1 MRKTDT
7 ENFQKNFSF
16 CYFCV
21 IIVEVEKKH
30 LRRSARQF
38 HRDNQFTPSQVYTQ
52 EKFTLKFY
60 LINAIIEDKKID
72 VDFAPERI
80 LEKEK
85 RRREICA
92 GGPIDKFD
100 VMVFCSL
107 LFFLTMSSPTAPAV
121 GFMYSYLLK
130 NYV

>member
-1 MRKTDT
+1 M
-7 ENFQKNFSF
+7 FFF
-16 CYFCV
+16 LLFLCYNSRGGKETFAAV
-21 IIVEVEKKH
+21 
-30 LRRSARQF
+30 RPPF
-38 HRDNQFTPSQVYTQ
+38 HRDNQFTPSQIFASVYTQ

-85 RRREICA
+85 RGIEIRA

-100 VMVFCSL
+100 VMVF
-107 LFFLTMSSPTAPAV
+107 LFSYKEAAERLYSIGKTMD
-121 GFMYSYLLK
+121 L
-130 NYV
+130 

>member
-1 MRKTDT
+1 MSMCGKDQNWL

-30 LRRSARQF
+30 SRRSARQF
-38 HRDNQFTPSQVYTQ
+38 HRDNQFTPSQIFTSVYTQ

-60 LINAIIEDKKID
+60 PINVIIEDKKID

-100 VMVFCSL
+100 VIVFVFSL
-107 LFFLTMSSPTAPAV
+107 GNPQCGLFFL
-121 GFMYSYLLK
+121 F
-130 NYV
+130 

>member
-1 MRKTDT
+1 MSMCGKDQNWL

-30 LRRSARQF
+30 SRRSARDF
-38 HRDNQFTPSQVYTQ
+38 IVITNLLPPKFLLLVYTQ

-60 LINAIIEDKKID
+60 LINAIIKDKKID

-80 LEKEK
+80 LEKEN
-85 RRREICA
+85 A
-92 GGPIDKFD
+92 GLRGISSR
-100 VMVFCSL
+100 V
-107 LFFLTMSSPTAPAV
+107 LF
-121 GFMYSYLLK
+121 
-130 NYV
+130 

>member
-1 MRKTDT
+1 MRKRPKLVG
-7 ENFQKNFSF
+7 EFSKKF
-16 CYFCV
+16 FFLLFLCYNSRG
-21 IIVEVEKKH
+21 EKETFAAV
-30 LRRSARQF
+30 RPPI
-38 HRDNQFTPSQVYTQ
+38 HRDNQFTPSQIYASVYTQ

-100 VMVFCSL
+100 VMEFLFSYKEAAERLCSI
-107 LFFLTMSSPTAPAV
+107 
-121 GFMYSYLLK
+121 
-130 NYV
+130 